1 MSMARTPDFVR
12 GRERG
17 PIGVVQSMGEVLVNP
32 RKFFRRRVAPGDQAP
47 GLTFAM
53 TVVFV
58 EEASRYGLSAA
69 AVPSIAGGTI
79 PSLFIALAI
88 TVVLIT
94 PVVLHLVAAI
104 QTLCLLPFV
113 AERAGI
119 GETVQ
124 VISYATTP
132 CLLAGVPIPELRV
145 VCTAYG
151 TALLTIGITE
161 THGTSDRLAFI
172 VSAIPAAIV
181 FGYGFRGFAA
191 VMTLLAEWY
200 II

>member
-1 MSMARTPDFVR
+1 MGRLPDVVR
-12 GRERG
+12 GRARG
-17 PIGVVQSMGEVLVNP
+17 PIGIVHSMGEVMLSP
-32 RKFFRRRVAPGDQAP
+32 RHFFQRRVAPGEQAP

-53 TVVFV
+53 TVVFI
-58 EEASRYGLSAA
+58 EEATRYLLSPAA
-69 AVPSIAGGTI
+69 IPSITGGMVT
-79 PSLFIALAI
+79 SLLIVLAV

-113 AERAGI
+113 DERAGI

-124 VISYATTP
+124 VISYASTP
-132 CLLAGVPIPELRV
+132 CLIAGLPIPELRV

-151 TALLTIGITE
+151 AVLLAIGIAE
-161 THGTSDRLAFI
+161 THGTSDRLAVA

-191 VMTLLAEWY
+191 ILTLLAEWY

>member
-1 MSMARTPDFVR
+1 MGRLPDVVR
-12 GRERG
+12 GRARG
-17 PIGVVQSMGEVLVNP
+17 PIGIVHAMGEVMLRP
-32 RKFFRRRVAPGDQAP
+32 RHFFQRRVGPGDQAP

-53 TVVFV
+53 TVVFI
-58 EEASRYGLSAA
+58 EEATRYLLSPAA
-69 AVPSIAGGTI
+69 IPSITGGMVT
-79 PSLFIALAI
+79 SLLIVLAV

-113 AERAGI
+113 DERAGI

-124 VISYATTP
+124 VISYASTP
-132 CLLAGVPIPELRV
+132 CFIAGVPIPELRV

-151 TALLTIGITE
+151 AFLLAIGIAE
-161 THGTSDRLAFI
+161 IHGTSDRLSFA

-191 VMTLLAEWY
+191 ILTLLAEWY